1 MSDNPVD
8 IVAKL
13 LDPHYGTLEA
23 TKMMMR
29 MEAAQIIETLRKP
42 PMAREISRIDKDI
55 NAVHTQL
62 RRYEKIDT
70 MSAASWHDIV
80 SIFS

>member
-8 IVAKL
+8 TVAKL

-42 PMAREISRIDKDI
+42 PHGPRNLANRQG
-55 NAVHTQL
+55 H
-62 RRYEKIDT
+62 
-70 MSAASWHDIV
+70 
-80 SIFS
+80 